1 MNYCESKRY
10 MKTFIIFIFYG
21 LLLAGSGTALEN
33 AVAAASMMLTVGCA
47 MIDDKDSILP
57 RDLIM

>member
-1 MNYCESKRY
+1 

-33 AVAAASMMLTVGCA
+33 AAAAMKAGLFREALNHV
-47 MIDDKDSILP
+47 
-57 RDLIM
+57 